1 MYDIVGKRNLWFAI
15 SALLTIPGLFF
26 IVLGGLKPS
35 IDFTGGT
42 EWEVRYADEP
52 TAAEMS
58 AALAELGYDEAIVT
72 QLGDGFLR
80 IRTEPIDLIPPRT
93 PAPVATASVSASPS
107 GSIEPSASAS
117 ASASAEP
124 SGSASAEPSASAP
137 ATASSEPSASAS
149 ASASAEPSASAAAT
163 ASAQASPSAEPTPAP
178 IADNTP
184 FADLER
190 QLEDRFGAG
199 EPRSL
204 RTVGPIIGADLIR
217 SSAILII
224 IGELFILAYLWLR
237 FGFRFGTAAIV
248 ALLHDVILVVGTFAI
263 LGFFLNV
270 EFDALFVTALLTIIG
285 FSVHDTIVVFD
296 RIRENRIRHAGES
309 FGAVVNHSILQ
320 TIGRSIITSLTVVV
334 TLGALLLLG
343 PPTIR
348 TFTLAL
354 LLGVVS
360 GTYSSIF
367 NASQILVAW
376 NDWSARRKARA
387 GIPRPARGG
396 SR

>member
-15 SALLTIPGLFF
+15 SALLTIPGIVF
-26 IVLGGLKPS
+26 ILLGGLKPA

-52 TAAEMS
+52 S
-58 AALAELGYDEAIVT
+58 AVEVRDALSELGYPDAIVT
-72 QLGDGFLR
+72 PLEDGYLR
-80 IRTEPIDLIPPRT
+80 IRTEPIDLVPAAT
-93 PAPVATASVSASPS
+93 PAPSV
-107 GSIEPSASAS
+107 SASAS
-117 ASASAEP
+117 ASASTA
-124 SGSASAEPSASAP
+124 GSASASPEG
-137 ATASSEPSASAS
+137 SASAS
-149 ASASAEPSASAAAT
+149 ASASPSASP
-163 ASAQASPSAEPTPAP
+163 SASAEPTPPPVAEG
-178 IADNTP
+178 TE
-184 FADLER
+184 FAEVETALE
-190 QLEDRFGAG
+190 ERFGSG
-199 EPRSL
+199 DPRSA

-217 SSAILII
+217 SSAILIV
-224 IGELFILAYLWLR
+224 IGELFILAYLWIR
-237 FGFRFGTAAIV
+237 FGFRFGTAAII

-263 LGFFLNV
+263 LGYFFNV

-296 RIRENRIRHAGES
+296 RIRENRVRHAGEP
-309 FGAVVNHSILQ
+309 FGAIVNHSILQ
-320 TIGRSIITSLTVVV
+320 TVGRSIITSLTVVV

-354 LLGVVS
+354 LLGVIS

-376 NDWSARRKARA
+376 DEWSRRRRA
-387 GIPRPARGG
+387 RPARA
-396 SR
+396 